1 MHTAAERKQELIQ
14 DKYVRR
20 KEIEYLD
27 RNGGA
32 IRFDANAIKK
42 EDDGTRKRR
51 ARFEQD
57 YLKEA
62 ATVAA
67 AKAAKVAVAA
77 AKAAKAAAKAEQET
91 EGKGEKKEEVGA
103 VVERAMQAERQ
114 TDAKRDR
121 TGKLTLADVGIRYNV
136 ELSRYTWAGGGDA
149 ESTKGHRTSSLAGAG
164 GRHDGTSLSRYVLRI
179 RSSLLFSVPRW

>member
-62 ATVAA
+62 ATVAAAKA

-149 ESTKGHRTSSLAGAG
+149 ESTMGHRTSSLAGAD
-164 GRHDGTSLSRYVLRI
+164 GRHDGTSLSRYVLQI
-179 RSSLLFSVPRW
+179 VFSVPRW